1 MFILLTNNLKQSIS
15 DNEKLDEDK
24 FDIVIKLS
32 PQTLLPAVEKKCTVL
47 SCFIPEIPKSLQK
60 EYFHLDKV
68 QFLFLFTIR
77 IKLYMLIV
85 SGVFGIS

>member
-32 PQTLLPAVEKKCTVL
+32 PQTLLPAV
-47 SCFIPEIPKSLQK
+47 
-60 EYFHLDKV
+60 
-68 QFLFLFTIR
+68 
-77 IKLYMLIV
+77 
-85 SGVFGIS
+85 